1 MSGLM
6 GVGAD
11 GSAPGLEAVVWTA
24 REAEVRDL
32 TLAVPCAGPGPR
44 VCPWMPLCPIRP
56 EITSGW
62 GGRLAEEALLRA
74 RAEAPR
80 CWPRGTPHGFR
91 RSSRTTPPLW

>member
-1 MSGLM
+1 MIGLM
-6 GVGAD
+6 GMGAD

-32 TLAVPCAGPGPR
+32 TLRAVHCAGPGPR
-44 VCPWMPLCPIRP
+44 VCPWMPPCPIRP

-62 GGRLAEEALLRA
+62 GGRGGSAPPGSRRGSALLAEGA
-74 RAEAPR
+74 
-80 CWPRGTPHGFR
+80 PHGFR